1 MDNHRSPEKAIRIS
15 GWVLRQNRNGIVPN
29 LQGTGLE
36 DIANI
41 PMPSFRELMNDLLIE
56 LTVDQTEAGREI
68 NIFAEPRFYAATYT
82 ERRDVQGREKL
93 FGLARMLED
102 EGLVKLPPQS
112 TRGNVRVTSKGYREA
127 DLLRA
132 PEANMQKTQA
142 SPQLQEGH
150 SNTVVL
156 PNDLP
161 PRENHQYQV
170 ALSFAGEQREY
181 VEEVARHLQ
190 DRGINVFYDEF
201 VEVLLWG
208 KSGAEAF
215 EKVFAEQSA
224 YVVMFISK
232 EYRDKRWC
240 RHERRAA
247 LSRMIEEKR
256 EYVLPVRFDDTQ
268 IDGLPKDILYLE
280 ADKNKPAELA
290 VKIAEKIGAKPS
302 TGKASDIYHRQW
314 PQNWVRSRS
323 IIAAIMDV
331 T

>member
-1 MDNHRSPEKAIRIS
+1 MDNYRSPEKTIRIS
-15 GWVLRQNRNGIVPN
+15 GWVLRQNRNGTVPT
-29 LQGTGLE
+29 LTSDMLGDLVE
-36 DIANI
+36 A
-41 PMPSFRELMNDLLIE
+41 PMPSRPELMNDLLIE

-82 ERRDVQGREKL
+82 ERRNVQRREKL

-112 TRGNVRVTSKGYREA
+112 TMGNVRVTSQGYREA

-142 SPQLQEGH
+142 SPQLQEGQ
-150 SNTVVL
+150 
-156 PNDLP
+156 PNIAVQPKDLP
-161 PRENHQYQV
+161 ARGNHQYQV

-181 VEEVARHLQ
+181 VEKVAEHLRER
-190 DRGINVFYDEF
+190 DIKVFYDGFE
-201 VEVLLWG
+201 EVSLWG

-224 YVVMFISK
+224 YVVMFISE

-247 LSRMIEEKR
+247 LSRMIEEKC

-280 ADKNKPAELA
+280 VDKNKPAELA
-290 VKIAEKIGAKPS
+290 AKITEKLG
-302 TGKASDIYHRQW
+302 
-314 PQNWVRSRS
+314 QNP
-323 IIAAIMDV
+323 
-331 T
+331 